1 VTEKSPPADSNG
13 LVAEIVD
20 ALVSLI
26 LGALFYLVVTPLAM
40 AMRLFGYD
48 PLRLRNDRSLPSYWI
63 DRQPPGP
70 APPSMERQF

>member
-1 VTEKSPPADSNG
+1 

-20 ALVSLI
+20 AVVSLI

-48 PLRLRNDRSLPSYWI
+48 PLRLRTNRRLPSYWV
-63 DRQPPGP
+63 DRLPPGP
-70 APPSMERQF
+70 APRSMERQF